1 MYEDETLDQVYIT
14 TESGDTFLLEISE
27 GVSRRFTKISIPQ
40 INFEHELENESLIE
54 FLNASVGP
62 DKPGVSNPGVDMRM
76 VNV

>member
-40 INFEHELENESLIE
+40 INFEHELENESLI
-54 FLNASVGP
+54 A
-62 DKPGVSNPGVDMRM
+62 VSYTHLTLPTKRIV
-76 VNV
+76 